1 MNEIMREQWATII
14 NSFDPTTHRYVL
26 YHYTPNHWDDH
37 VKLYIHCYV
46 VYVDGWE
53 VEVMIDQ
60 KMYVVEEWDMKAI
73 HLAINYDLF
82 RDLIRLEGL

>member
-26 YHYTPNHWDDH
+26 YHYTTNHWDDH

-73 HLAINYDLF
+73 HLDINYDLF